1 MFTSYKEEL
10 QELLPSLVNNP
21 ESHAKWLNTLS
32 FLENCGARK
41 IASCQHPTKVKKT
54 MLKHAAEESRHAFY
68 LKDQIKRIVE
78 VTPLDYSLESILG
91 GTASL
96 QYLNRLDLL
105 VAKRLKSLGR
115 DLHIAYIL
123 VTYAIEKRAE
133 ELYPIYMDILKETS
147 SPITVKSIL
156 LEEEE
161 HLAEMEEEI
170 GQIFEGQ
177 QLAQE
182 ALAIENE
189 LFRTWL
195 LALQNASRVQ

>member
-1 MFTSYKEEL
+1 MFTSYKAEL
-10 QELLPSLVNNP
+10 RKLLPSFIHNP
-21 ESHAKWLNTLS
+21 QLHAKWLNTLS

-78 VTPLDYSLESILG
+78 VTPPDYSLDSILG

-96 QYLNRLDLL
+96 QYLNKLDLL
-105 VAKRLKSLGR
+105 VAKYLKSLGR
-115 DLHIAYIL
+115 DPHIAYIL

-147 SPITVKSIL
+147 SSITVKSIL
-156 LEEEE
+156 SEEEE
-161 HLAEMEEEI
+161 HLAEMEEENE
-170 GQIFEGQ
+170 QIFEGY

-182 ALAIENE
+182 ALIIENK
-189 LFRTWL
+189 LFSAWL
-195 LALQNASRVQ
+195 LALQNAEKAQ

>member
-1 MFTSYKEEL
+1 MFTSYKAEL
-10 QELLPSLVNNP
+10 RKLLPSFIHNP
-21 ESHAKWLNTLS
+21 QLHAKWLNTLS

-78 VTPLDYSLESILG
+78 VTPPDYSLDSILG

-96 QYLNRLDLL
+96 QYLNKLDLL
-105 VAKRLKSLGR
+105 VAKYLKSLGR
-115 DLHIAYIL
+115 DPHIAYIL

-147 SPITVKSIL
+147 SSITVKSIL

-170 GQIFEGQ
+170 EQIFEGY

-182 ALAIENE
+182 ALIIENK
-189 LFRTWL
+189 LFSAWL
-195 LALQNASRVQ
+195 LALQNAEKAQ

>member
-1 MFTSYKEEL
+1 MFTSYKAEL
-10 QELLPSLVNNP
+10 RKLLPSFIHNP
-21 ESHAKWLNTLS
+21 QLHAKWLNTLS

-78 VTPLDYSLESILG
+78 VTPPDYSLDSILG

-96 QYLNRLDLL
+96 QYLNKLDLL
-105 VAKRLKSLGR
+105 VAKYLKSLGR
-115 DLHIAYIL
+115 DPHIAYIL

-147 SPITVKSIL
+147 SSITVKSIL

-170 GQIFEGQ
+170 EQIFEGY

-182 ALAIENE
+182 ALIIENK
-189 LFRTWL
+189 LFCAWL
-195 LALQNASRVQ
+195 LALQNAEKGQ